1 MLTSKTGSDVVATN
15 VSSNQSTSHNF
26 FGRVGDEDDDSIN
39 TVSAEASYLLT
50 QGGERLPSNS
60 LAVVFS
66 LWSTMIGSTL
76 LAMPKI
82 VSSTGI
88 ISSIIG
94 TAIVCVSNTYTVQ
107 LMERLGKFH
116 GNNGTVVLKDAGKY
130 VYPFATLVSVAVL
143 LGANTIYNIYICDG
157 LMNIAKIN
165 PKNEHYRPI
174 FSAAIAG
181 VFFVVGLLRSLK
193 PLFKAAG
200 YAIIIV
206 IFIVGFIIGKAA
218 EQLVHND
225 QCTATA
231 TAAAPSH
238 NAANVSITTVAPH
251 HDLSSSQLVWRGFG
265 PFVENCASMSL
276 SLYIHS
282 LVLPIMNLANRPQ
295 NNPRDLVISFIAT
308 AISIVGPA
316 SLAAYAYKDCDISG
330 DFLDMFDDVPTTVAR
345 VAVILLVGVV
355 SPILL
360 YNARN
365 QLLGILFGRDD
376 FPYWGHVVFNLIA
389 ITITTIPCALGVDT
403 NVVAAIA
410 GICSIFWVTFLPVGM
425 WWSHVSRREP
435 ERLNVLFY
443 AVHVVVLLFGV
454 LLVAATVISEASN
467 ILN

>member
-1 MLTSKTGSDVVATN
+1 MLTSKTGSDIVATN

-26 FGRVGDEDDDSIN
+26 FGRIGYEDEDSLN
-39 TVSAEASYLLT
+39 AVSAEASYLLT
-50 QGGERLPSNS
+50 QGGDRLPGNS

-88 ISSIIG
+88 ISSIVG

-157 LMNIAKIN
+157 LMNIAKID

-181 VFFVVGLLRSLK
+181 VFFVVGMLRSLK

-200 YAIIIV
+200 YAIVIV
-206 IFIVGFIIGKAA
+206 IFIVAFIIAKAA

-225 QCTATA
+225 QCTV
-231 TAAAPSH
+231 AAAP
-238 NAANVSITTVAPH
+238 AAHSGNTSTTTVAPH
-251 HDLSSSQLVWRGFG
+251 HTVTSSQLVWRGFG
-265 PFVENCASMSL
+265 PFVENCATMSL

-316 SLAAYAYKDCDISG
+316 SLAAYAYKDCDIDG

-345 VAVILLVGVV
+345 VAVVLLVGIV
-355 SPILL
+355 SPIVL

-365 QLLGILFGRDD
+365 QLLGIVFGRDD
-376 FPYWGHVVFNLIA
+376 FPYWGHLVFNILA
-389 ITITTIPCALGVDT
+389 ITLTTIPCALGVGT

-425 WWSHVSRREP
+425 WWSHVSRRES
-435 ERLNVLFY
+435 ERLTVLFY
-443 AVHVVVLLFGV
+443 IVHVIVLLFGV
-454 LLVAATVISEASN
+454 LLVAATVISMASN